1 MEIKAMFN
9 LAQYLLPF
17 DFTKTEKEM
26 LEQLINLVKEN
37 AQEAIVN
44 NQAVPNQFNDAAIG
58 EAGNVI
64 KDVLGAA
71 VQNGNLQD
79 VMGIF
84 GNSYNLQNNPLVGN
98 IVNQLSQNLGAKFGV
113 DASAAQNIALSV
125 IPMVLSQFSQKT
137 NDPAKNGFDINDIM
151 GSLSGGKAQGIDF
164 GQVLGQ
170 LNSGK
175 GGGVD
180 LAGLAGQLLGG
191 GKQKGGLGDILG
203 GFLK

>member
-1 MEIKAMFN
+1 
-9 LAQYLLPF
+9 
-17 DFTKTEKEM
+17 M

-37 AQEAIVN
+37 AQDAIVN

-64 KDVLGAA
+64 KDVLGSA

-84 GNSYNLQNNPLVGN
+84 GNSSNLQSNPLVSN
-98 IVNQLSQNLGAKFGV
+98 IITQLTQNLGAKFGI
-113 DASAAQNIALSV
+113 DATAAQNIATTV
-125 IPMVLSQFSQKT
+125 IPMVLNQFSQKT
-137 NDPAKNGFDINDIM
+137 NDTANNGFNINDIM
-151 GSLSGGKAQGIDF
+151 GSLSGGKAQGVDF
-164 GQVLGQ
+164 GQILGQ

-191 GKQKGGLGDILG
+191 DKKKGGLGDILG

>member
-1 MEIKAMFN
+1 
-9 LAQYLLPF
+9 
-17 DFTKTEKEM
+17 M

-44 NQAVPNQFNDAAIG
+44 NQALPNQFNDAAIG

-71 VQNGNLQD
+71 LQNGNLQD

-84 GNSYNLQNNPLVGN
+84 GNSSNLQNNPLVGN
-98 IVNQLSQNLGAKFGV
+98 IINQLSQNLSTKFGV

-137 NDPAKNGFDINDIM
+137 NDSDKNGFDINDIM

-170 LNSGK
+170 LNNGK
-175 GGGVD
+175 GGGID

-191 GKQKGGLGDILG
+191 GKQKGGLGDIFG

>member
-1 MEIKAMFN
+1 
-9 LAQYLLPF
+9 
-17 DFTKTEKEM
+17 M

-37 AQEAIVN
+37 AQDTIIN

-58 EAGNVI
+58 EAGKVI
-64 KDVLGAA
+64 QDVLGAA

-84 GNSYNLQNNPLVGN
+84 GTSSNLQSNPLVNN
-98 IVNQLSQNLGAKFGV
+98 IIAQLTQNLATKFGIN
-113 DASAAQNIALSV
+113 SGAAQSIAATI

-151 GSLSGGKAQGIDF
+151 GSLSGGKAKGIDF

-180 LAGLAGQLLGG
+180 LAGLAGQLLGSN
-191 GKQKGGLGDILG
+191 KQKGGLGDLLG
-203 GFLK
+203 GFFK

>member
-1 MEIKAMFN
+1 
-9 LAQYLLPF
+9 
-17 DFTKTEKEM
+17 M
-26 LEQLINLVKEN
+26 LDQLINLVKEN
-37 AQEAIVN
+37 AQDSIVN
-44 NQAVPNQFNDAAIG
+44 NQAVPNQYNDAAIG

-84 GNSYNLQNNPLVGN
+84 GNSSSLENNPLVSN
-98 IVNQLSQNLGAKFGV
+98 IITQLTQNLATKFGIN
-113 DASAAQNIALSV
+113 AATAQSIAASV
-125 IPMVLSQFSQKT
+125 IPMVLSQFAQKT
-137 NDPAKNGFDINDIM
+137 NDTAKNGFDINDIM

-164 GQVLGQ
+164 GQVLSQ

-175 GGGVD
+175 GGGAD
-180 LAGLAGQLLGG
+180 LAGLAGQLLSGS
-191 GKQKGGLGDILG
+191 KQKGGLSDILS

>member
-1 MEIKAMFN
+1 MRGLHY

-17 DFTKTEKEM
+17 EFTKSKNQM
-26 LEQLINLVKEN
+26 LDQLINLVKEN
-37 AQEAIVN
+37 AQDAIVN
-44 NQAVPNQFNDAAIG
+44 NQAVPNQYNDAAIG

-84 GNSYNLQNNPLVGN
+84 GNSSNLENNPLVSN
-98 IVNQLSQNLGAKFGV
+98 IITQLTQNLATKFGIN
-113 DASAAQNIALSV
+113 AATAQSIAASV
-125 IPMVLSQFSQKT
+125 IPMVLSQFAQKT
-137 NDPAKNGFDINDIM
+137 NDTAKNGFDINDIM

-164 GQVLGQ
+164 GQVLSQ

-175 GGGVD
+175 GGGAD
-180 LAGLAGQLLGG
+180 LAGLAGQLLSGS
-191 GKQKGGLGDILG
+191 KQKGGLSDILS

>member
-1 MEIKAMFN
+1 
-9 LAQYLLPF
+9 
-17 DFTKTEKEM
+17 M

-79 VMGIF
+79 VMSIF
-84 GNSYNLQNNPLVGN
+84 GNSSNLQNNPLVGN
-98 IVNQLSQNLGAKFGV
+98 IVNQLSQNLSAKFGI
-113 DASAAQNIALSV
+113 DTSAAQNIALSV

-170 LNSGK
+170 IKNGK

-180 LAGLAGQLLGG
+180 LAGLAGQLFGG